1 MRRGPPVAARPA
13 GVSIIITA
21 ASVVLLLQGLQLS
34 SCVRTRSSS
43 QWEGLV
49 SSHRGLSPPAFLA
62 SRKALASFACNS
74 PPFSRNCQ
82 GLAPPSR
89 ATQAATAAAA
99 AAAAD
104 AELGADVER
113 SPGSLSSRLDEAA
126 EAHVRGTV
134 AAAAAEGDG
143 IVCISSKEDEDA
155 AAAAAAAAGGA
166 AATPEALFEAS
177 KTFQVEAVRPGG
189 PHAQGGP
196 FQRAPVGPLKIKPG
210 GALEALSLAMS
221 GGLEKAGPW
230 LRRWKADEERTLP
243 ILLSRLGENAAVVRP
258 PAAAG
263 LLLLSRLLVV
273 LLLLLKR
280 TRLHLLPV
288 EGFALASAL
297 AALYFIRLVRLLLL
311 LLLLL
316 LQCLGQKT
324 VVQLPESQRL
334 RFVEAMSGM
343 KAAAVVLGYADA
355 DDTSAAAATT
365 AAAAAAGGQQGEE
378 AAAGENIVLVGFA
391 AVAEP
396 IDVRLLDS
404 SGEVGLKIV
413 GRVKVLGVQEAD
425 EQGIK
430 VRALPWWDERRD
442 FTSASAV
449 RDTIGALHSLFD
461 RCNRLELK
469 FRQLQGRFNQAHLVS
484 LRTPLGPTVSE
495 VLADLANPSEA
506 EIAEVVSFCAMDHH
520 LDAKTRRVASHALA
534 PHRAGLALAGHW
546 RVDAVAGCAAWLR
559 LVLAEIRVLK
569 ATQGDRSDTAVAAAA
584 AAAAGGA
591 APHPAASLGVHQE
604 EPEDVYAGPP
614 TTFG

>member
-1 MRRGPPVAARPA
+1 MRRAPPPVAVIRPA
-13 GVSIIITA
+13 AVGIVVA
-21 ASVVLLLQGLQLS
+21 AALLVLLLQGLQLS

-43 QWEGLV
+43 RWGGGV
-49 SSHRGLSPPAFLA
+49 SSQRGLAPPAFLA
-62 SRKALASFACNS
+62 SSKALASFACSS
-74 PPFSRNCQ
+74 PPLSRNPQ
-82 GLAPPSR
+82 GLAHSPR
-89 ATQAATAAAA
+89 ATPTPTPTAATTTAAA

-104 AELGADVER
+104 AELGAGFER

-143 IVCISSKEDEDA
+143 IVCISSKDEED

-166 AATPEALFEAS
+166 AATPEALSEAA
-177 KTFQVEAVRPGG
+177 KAFQVGAAQLGAPDG
-189 PHAQGGP
+189 QGGP
-196 FQRAPVGPLKIKPG
+196 LQRAPVGPLKIKPG

-230 LRRWKADEERTLP
+230 LRRWKQDEERTLP
-243 ILLSRLGENAAVVRP
+243 ILLSRLGENAAV
-258 PAAAG
+258 
-263 LLLLSRLLVV
+263 
-273 LLLLLKR
+273 
-280 TRLHLLPV
+280 
-288 EGFALASAL
+288 
-297 AALYFIRLVRLLLL
+297 
-311 LLLLL
+311 
-316 LQCLGQKT
+316 CLGQKT

-334 RFVEAMSGM
+334 RFVEAMSKM
-343 KAAAVVLGYADA
+343 KAAAVVLGYADV
-355 DDTSAAAATT
+355 DDTSAAAAGAGAA

-378 AAAGENIVLVGFA
+378 TAAAGENIVLVGYA

-430 VRALPWWDERRD
+430 VRAIPWWDERRD
-442 FTSASAV
+442 FTSAAV

-484 LRTPLGPTVSE
+484 LRAPLEPTVSE
-495 VLADLANPSEA
+495 LLADLTNPSEA

-520 LDAKTRRVASHALA
+520 LDARTRHVKSLCWANSQQDTEMRLDVVRRALEA
-534 PHRAGLALAGHW
+534 KVSKLQ
-546 RVDAVAGCAAWLR
+546 
-559 LVLAEIRVLK
+559 AEIRVLK
-569 ATQGDRSDTAVAAAA
+569 ATQGGRSDTAAAAAAA

-591 APHPAASLGVHQE
+591 PPHPAASLAVHQE